1 MSRLL
6 SKRIWPDLAIDV
18 DGDFIDDHTFTG
30 ATAKS
35 TFKSRNPIIGLTGAT
50 DAVRTS
56 GPDDAETAYSFGIP
70 GGDPNPN
77 GIELKKTGGEDAPG
91 GTFAWI
97 SIVTNSISYR
107 TKVDGTNEQRI
118 LSDANDSNIDDGAPN
133 QGLIWPGQE
142 FFDTPQEPVSADYT
156 YYSRHDFFDTYLVWR
171 SNKEDSINVALAK
184 VSWEWGFYADAT
196 GGDWTA
202 STGHTTLNGPI
213 PGAVGNSLPTWSK
226 SRWVELDGEE
236 GAPVENGGWKATSS
250 PAPPPLPLPN

>member
-1 MSRLL
+1 MHRTLIKMFLIPCFVFSATGDLCAEFLTAKRRIETPL
-6 SKRIWPDLAIDV
+6 SNRIWGKWELNEELTADLR
-18 DGDFIDDHTFTG
+18 GR
-30 ATAKS
+30 KS
-35 TFKSRNPIIGLTGAT
+35 NLSAF
-50 DAVRTS
+50 AV
-56 GPDDAETAYSFGIP
+56 AEF
-70 GGDPNPN
+70 
-77 GIELKKTGGEDAPG
+77 E
-91 GTFAWI
+91 
-97 SIVTNSISYR
+97 
-107 TKVDGTNEQRI
+107 
-118 LSDANDSNIDDGAPN
+118 
-133 QGLIWPGQE
+133 LIWPGQE

-213 PGAVGNSLPTWSK
+213 TGAVGNSLPTWSK